1 MNCDVVYSIGE
12 SEYPSFPYEPS
23 ESFPE
28 LIKVNSADEHNPN
41 GIYNKVY
48 SSVRSIFAGLGLD
61 SANIGTER
69 WNPFASFVSPGDMVL
84 LKPNWVRDYNVILS
98 SGVDCL
104 LTHTSVIRPLIDYAA
119 KALDY
124 NGTIVIA
131 DAPLQS
137 CDFKKLR
144 KVTRIDELINFL
156 QPRYPNILF
165 IVEDWR
171 LTVMDRQRFVGKGAG
186 RRMNQGDESR
196 CQVVDLGEKSF
207 LTDLEDYAEQF
218 RVTCYDTSL
227 MLPHHTGGH
236 HKYLVT
242 KRIFEANLI
251 INIPILKTHIK
262 AGITGALK
270 NLVGINGHKE
280 YLPHHCKGGYESGG
294 DNFYSGSSFKSSV
307 EELDEWY
314 WKDPNRFS
322 PVIRALLSKTLGL
335 GWKLS
340 GMLSYDKI
348 TGGGWSGNDTLWRTI
363 IDLNHILY
371 FYDPVTDSLNDI
383 PVRPVITIVDAVIAG
398 QGEGPL
404 SPTPKPIGMLY
415 GGFNPAAVEMLSLK
429 IIGYNTARIKSVSAA
444 LYDVRSKFNTSLRGE
459 ARFFDV
465 TKDSP
470 RQVPLSEIPSHNF
483 KLPKHWKRCGIN
495 PNTN

>member
-1 MNCDVVYSIGE
+1 MICDVVYSIGE
-12 SEYPSFPYEPS
+12 SQYPSFPYEPS

-28 LIKVNSADEHNPN
+28 LFNVKGADPYKPN
-41 GIYNKVY
+41 GVY
-48 SSVRSIFAGLGLD
+48 SSVRRILMGLSLD
-61 SANIGTER
+61 SENIATEL
-69 WNPFASFVSPGDMVL
+69 WNPFASFVSRGDIVL
-84 LKPNWVRDYNVILS
+84 LKPNWVRDYNEILS
-98 SGVDCL
+98 SGTDCL

-119 KALDY
+119 KALEY
-124 NGTIVIA
+124 EGTIVIA

-144 KVTRIDELINFL
+144 QVTRIDELIEFL
-156 QPRYPNILF
+156 QPRYPNIRF

-171 LTVMDRQRFVGKGAG
+171 LTVIDRQRFVGLGAG
-186 RRMNQGDESR
+186 SRLNQGDESR
-196 CQVVDLGEKSF
+196 CQVVDLAERSF
-207 LTDLEDYAEQF
+207 LTDIEDYAEQF
-218 RVTCYDTSL
+218 RVTCYDPSL
-227 MLPHHTGGH
+227 MMPHHTGGH

-251 INIPILKTHIK
+251 INIPVLKTHHK
-262 AGITGALK
+262 AGVTGALK

-280 YLPHHCKGGYESGG
+280 YLPHHCKGGYQNGG
-294 DNFYSGSSFKSSV
+294 DNFYTGSSLKSFW

-322 PVIRALLSKTLGL
+322 PIIRALLWKTICH
-335 GWKLS
+335 GWRVVGILS
-340 GMLSYDKI
+340 ADEI
-348 TGGGWSGNDTLWRTI
+348 TAGGWPGNDTLWRTI

-371 FYDPVTDSLNDI
+371 FYDPITDTLHDD
-383 PVRPVITIVDAVIAG
+383 PVRPVITIVDGVIAG
-398 QGEGPL
+398 QGHGPL
-404 SPTPKPIGMLY
+404 APTPKPAGILY

-444 LYDVRSKFNTSLRGE
+444 LYDVRSKFNISLRG
-459 ARFFDV
+459 ATRFLDV

>member
-1 MNCDVVYSIGE
+1 MNIPLFLMSHL
-12 SEYPSFPYEPS
+12 SPF
-23 ESFPE
+23 
-28 LIKVNSADEHNPN
+28 LNSSKLNFADKHNPGCISN
-41 GIYNKVY
+41 EVY
-48 SSVRSIFAGLGLD
+48 SSVRRILAGLGLD

-69 WNPFASFVSPGDMVL
+69 WNPFAGFVSRSDMVL
-84 LKPNWVRDYNVILS
+84 LKPNWVMDYNTNHS
-98 SGVDCL
+98 AGTDSL

-119 KALDY
+119 KALEYD
-124 NGTIVIA
+124 GTIVIA

-137 CDFKKLR
+137 CDFKQLR
-144 KVTRIDELINFL
+144 QVTRIDELINFL
-156 QPRYPNILF
+156 QPRYPNIRF
-165 IVEDWR
+165 IIEDWR
-171 LTVMDRQRFVGKGAG
+171 LTVMDRQRFVGRAAG
-186 RRMNQGDESR
+186 LRSNQGDESR
-196 CQVVDLGEKSF
+196 CHVVDLGDRSF
-207 LTDLEDYAEQF
+207 LTDIEDYAEQF
-218 RVTCYDTSL
+218 RVTCYEPSL

-251 INIPILKTHIK
+251 INIPVLKTHIK

-270 NLVGINGHKE
+270 NLVGINGYKE
-280 YLPHHCKGGYESGG
+280 YLPHHCKGGYETGG

-307 EELDEWY
+307 EEMDEWY
-314 WKDPNRFS
+314 WKNPNRFS

-371 FYDPVTDSLNDI
+371 FYDPATDSLNDL

-444 LYDVRSKFNTSLRGE
+444 LYDVRSKFNISLRGE
-459 ARFFDV
+459 ARFLDV
-465 TKDSP
+465 TQDSP
-470 RQVPLSEIPSHNF
+470 RQVPLSEVPSYNF
-483 KLPKHWKRCGIN
+483 KLPKQWKRCGII
-495 PNTN
+495 PNIH